1 MLPNKKQFISDV
13 WSHYNRHSR
22 SMPWRNAGPGG
33 KFDPY
38 KILVSELMLQ
48 QTQVERVI
56 PKFNEFIAAF
66 PSPEDLAAASLEDV
80 LKYWSGLGY
89 NRRAKYLHDIA
100 KSLQHTDFPQTIS
113 ELTVFKGIGH
123 NTAAAVLVY
132 SYNMPIAF
140 VETNV
145 RTAFLHY
152 FIDDG
157 SMIDEKQ
164 FLSLAEQVLDTH
176 SPREWHWAL
185 MDYGS
190 HLKKSGVKNLSR
202 AKIHKK
208 QSPFEGSLRQ
218 IRGRV
223 LKELVGG
230 PIDKNNLGNL
240 INDKRLELALS
251 DLQTEALIELQQNG
265 LYKIAG

>member
-1 MLPNKKQFISDV
+1 LPNKKQFISNV
-13 WSHYNRHSR
+13 WSHYDENSR
-22 SMPWRNAGPGG
+22 PMPWRNAGPGG
-33 KFDPY
+33 VFDPY

-56 PKFNEFIAAF
+56 PKFNEFIASF
-66 PSPEDLAAASLEDV
+66 PSLTALAAAPLEDV
-80 LKYWSGLGY
+80 LRLWSGLGY

-100 KSLQHTDFPQTIS
+100 KSLQYIDFPQTIS
-113 ELTVFKGIGH
+113 ELTMQKGIGH

-132 SYNMPIAF
+132 SYNIPIPF

-145 RTAFLHY
+145 RTALLYHFN
-152 FIDDG
+152 DDE
-157 SMIDEKQ
+157 SMVNEKQ

-176 SPREWHWAL
+176 NPREWYWAL

-190 HLKKSGVKNLSR
+190 HMKKSGVKNLSR

-230 PIDKNNLGNL
+230 SIDKNNLAKL
-240 INDKRLELALS
+240 INDPRLELVLA
-251 DLQTEALIELQQNG
+251 DLNKEDLIEFQSQG
-265 LYKIAG
+265 LYKIAE